1 LQRYRAVF
9 HIYWAF
15 CICKSAVLFVGIST
29 KYTGSVDISTNIP
42 QAQRD
47 FAVASSPS
55 CSGTG
60 RGERGPFYIS
70 EKSPT
75 SLQKSPI
82 SMQKS
87 PLQGQGGQGP
97 FYISAK
103 YKRALYLCKRALYLC
118 KRDLYKDKANEG
130 PFTYPQYTK

>member
-1 LQRYRAVF
+1 
-9 HIYWAF
+9 
-15 CICKSAVLFVGIST
+15 
-29 KYTGSVDISTNIP
+29 
-42 QAQRD
+42 
-47 FAVASSPS
+47 
-55 CSGTG
+55 
-60 RGERGPFYIS
+60 
-70 EKSPT
+70 
-75 SLQKSPI
+75 
-82 SMQKS
+82 MQKS